1 LIVSTGKRRIKYRC
15 AITIEI
21 KSIAVCFLQKSHVA
35 KRERGEREKKERD
48 RQRETIE
55 KPYPVHAQ
63 VPHEAG

>member
-1 LIVSTGKRRIKYRC
+1 MFLTKKSCGKKRG
-15 AITIEI
+15 
-21 KSIAVCFLQKSHVA
+21 
-35 KRERGEREKKERD
+35 REREREKKKETD

>member
-1 LIVSTGKRRIKYRC
+1 MFFTKKSCGK
-15 AITIEI
+15 
-21 KSIAVCFLQKSHVA
+21 
-35 KRERGEREKKERD
+35 ERGREKETD